1 MESRRATVLV
11 RDHAVLV
18 RQFEVTVVDGVDRG
32 KRAVSSSD
40 ELSVGTAEG
49 NDLQLTDPSV
59 SRHHC
64 ALHID
69 ERGLE
74 LRDLGSRNGTLF
86 GTVELVRCYVQTGIR
101 VRIGQ
106 TTLAVDLLD
115 RDIEQPIAATD
126 RFGPLLG
133 GSPAMRRLYPLLE
146 QCGRSAATVLVQ
158 GETGTG
164 KELVAEAIHG
174 SSDRRDGPFMVIDCG
189 ALSHDLAESELFGH
203 VEGAFTGADAARTG
217 AFEAADGGTVFLDEI
232 GELPLTL
239 QPLLL
244 RALENR
250 TIRRVGS
257 NRQRPVDVR
266 VIAASH
272 RDLRELVNA
281 KRFRA
286 DLYYRLHVIRIVVP
300 PLRERAG
307 DVALLAAH
315 YWRALRSDPIPD
327 AFVAQLGAQSWP
339 GNVRELRNAV
349 ERASQLGWSPQR
361 VPVVAERPSY
371 GEAKARALAEWEAG
385 WVEELMRAHGGNLS
399 AAARAARM
407 GRSNLREIARRHGV
421 ATGASAGEPDV
432 DEPDEPDADEP
443 GEND

>member
-1 MESRRATVLV
+1 METRRATLLV
-11 RDHAVLV
+11 RGDAVLI
-18 RQFEVTVVDGVDRG
+18 RQFEVAVVDGVDLG

-40 ELSVGTAEG
+40 ELSIGTAEG

-64 ALHID
+64 ALRIV

-74 LRDLGSRNGTLF
+74 LRDLGSRNGTQL
-86 GTVELVRCYVQTGIR
+86 GTVELVRCYIHSGVR
-101 VRIGQ
+101 VRVGQ
-106 TTLAVDLLD
+106 TTLAVDMLD

-133 GSPAMRRLYPLLE
+133 GSPEMRRLYPLLE
-146 QCGRSAATVLVQ
+146 KCGRGAATVLIQ

-164 KELVAEAIHG
+164 KELVAEAIHA
-174 SSDRRDGPFMVIDCG
+174 SSDRRAGPFVVVDCG

-203 VEGAFTGADAARTG
+203 VQGAFTGADAARTG
-217 AFEAADGGTVFLDEI
+217 AFEAASGGTVFLDEI
-232 GELPLTL
+232 GELPLAL

-244 RALENR
+244 RVLENR
-250 TIRRVGS
+250 TIRRVGA
-257 NRQRPVDVR
+257 NKQRQIDVR

-272 RDLRELVNA
+272 RDLRELVNS

-286 DLYYRLHVIRIVVP
+286 DLYYRLHVIRIAVP

-307 DVALLAAH
+307 DVALLAGRF
-315 YWRALRSDPIPD
+315 WRALRSDPIPD
-327 AFVAQLGAQSWP
+327 AFVEQLAEQSWP

-349 ERASQLGWSPQR
+349 EIACQLGWTPQR
-361 VPVVAERPSY
+361 VPVMQERSSY
-371 GEAKARALAEWEAG
+371 GEAKARALSEWERA

-399 AAARAARM
+399 AASRAARM

-421 ATGASAGEPDV
+421 AAGPSSIEPDQAG
-432 DEPDEPDADEP
+432 DGEEP
-443 GEND
+443 GGPGQND

>member
-1 MESRRATVLV
+1 MDDRRATMLV
-11 RDHAVLV
+11 RDQAVLI
-18 RQFEVTVVDGVDRG
+18 RQFEVAVVDGVDRD

-40 ELSVGTAEG
+40 ELSIGTAEG
-49 NDLQLTDPSV
+49 NDLRLTDPSV

-64 ALHID
+64 VLRID

-74 LRDLGSRNGTLF
+74 LRDLGSRNGTQL
-86 GTVELVRCYVQTGIR
+86 GTVELVRCYVQSGIR
-101 VRIGQ
+101 LRVGQ
-106 TTLAVDLLD
+106 TTLAVDMLD
-115 RDIEQPIAATD
+115 RDIEQPIASDD

-146 QCGRSAATVLVQ
+146 QCGRGAVTVLIQ

-164 KELVAEAIHG
+164 KELVAEAIHA
-174 SSDRRDGPFMVIDCG
+174 SSDRRDGPFVVIDCG

-203 VEGAFTGADAARTG
+203 VQGAFTGADSARMG
-217 AFEAADGGTVFLDEI
+217 AFEAASGGTVFLDEI
-232 GELPLTL
+232 GELPLAL

-244 RALENR
+244 RVLENR

-257 NRQRPVDVR
+257 NAQRQIDVR

-272 RDLRELVNA
+272 RDLRELVNS

-286 DLYYRLHVIRIVVP
+286 DLYYRLHVIRVAIP

-307 DVALLAAH
+307 DVALLAARF
-315 YWRALRSDPIPD
+315 WRAMRSDPIPD
-327 AFVAQLGAQSWP
+327 AFVQQLIGQSWP

-349 ERASQLGWSPQR
+349 ELATQLGWTPQR
-361 VPVVAERPSY
+361 VPVVGERKSY
-371 GEAKARALAEWEAG
+371 GEAKAAALAEWERV
-385 WVEELMRAHGGNLS
+385 WVDELMTAHGGNLS
-399 AAARAARM
+399 AASRAARM

-421 ATGASAGEPDV
+421 AAGPSSIDQPD
-432 DEPDEPDADEP
+432 DDATQD
-443 GEND
+443 G